1 MAAAAALALRFGACV
16 AISTRASRFRN
27 FNVSNRR
34 SIRRGMGARG
44 GSIDMTTAFVQM
56 CSESKKKTL
65 FFILQTDGE
74 LETRTLVAR
83 YTLSAPLKS
92 FEMRA
97 RLGVTID
104 SSRWVKFDMTTT
116 GRSRELTYCI
126 CFDIALQQMMRHI
139 NCLRRILHEN
149 YVVICYRKISTE
161 NQKPPVG
168 VKPRGFWMASLL
180 SRSLQQ

>member
-1 MAAAAALALRFGACV
+1 MSQIDARFVAEWANILGIDLAKTIQA
-16 AISTRASRFRN
+16 
-27 FNVSNRR
+27 
-34 SIRRGMGARG
+34 
-44 GSIDMTTAFVQM
+44 SIDMITAFVQM
-56 CSESKKKTL
+56 CSPPDEESKKK

-126 CFDIALQQMMRHI
+126 CFDIALQQMMRHN

-149 YVVICYRKISTE
+149 YVVICYRTISTE